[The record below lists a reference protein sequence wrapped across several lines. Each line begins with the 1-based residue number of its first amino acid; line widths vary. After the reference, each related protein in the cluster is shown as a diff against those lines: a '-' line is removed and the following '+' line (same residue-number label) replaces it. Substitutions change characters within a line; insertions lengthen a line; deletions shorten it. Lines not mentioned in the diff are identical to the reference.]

1 MNREEKQTRKM
12 AQELR
17 KTLLEMER
25 KQLEIQ
31 QLQNAIVQV
40 SGYSSIVVPE
50 TLRDEIEKNDENLAR
65 TRRLLLVCHR
75 LIKNPNNKNA
85 SVELNRLMEEI
96 PHET

>member
-12 AQELR
+12 AQDMR

-75 LIKNPNNKNA
+75 LIKNPNNENA
-85 SVELNRLMEEI
+85 SAELKKLVEEI
-96 PHET
+96 PHRT